1 MWFIYA
7 VVTLMFWA
15 VADLFYKIGA
25 KENDKY
31 SHLKTGI
38 MVGLVMGIHATIYWF
53 TNDISFGLIDML
65 KYLPVSF
72 FYIASMVIGYKGLR
86 YLELSISSP
95 IQNCS
100 GVITSILL
108 FVIFRETLAFLD
120 VIGIIVIGVGVTFLS
135 VLERQSQKKEI
146 ALEKKRLKAERK
158 KDKFSKFKKKET
170 VKKIATFTALVFP
183 LLYCILDGAGTFL
196 DSIYL
201 DKLELV
207 SEDVA
212 LLAYEYTFFIYGF
225 VLFIYLKLFKK
236 EEIGVF
242 KEKSRLL
249 AAIFETLG
257 QFFYVFAIAGNST
270 LACPIIAS
278 YSIMSVLLSRIF
290 LKEKLTVKEYIAIF
304 IVLLGIV
311 VLGISEGLA

>member
-7 VVTLMFWA
+7 IITLLFWA
-15 VADLFYKIGA
+15 IADLFYKLGA

-38 MVGLVMGIHATIYWF
+38 MVGLVMGIHATIYLLF
-53 TNDISFGLIDML
+53 NDLSLELIDL
-65 KYLPVSF
+65 IKYLPVSF
-72 FYIASMVIGYKGLR
+72 LYIASMVIGYKGLR
-86 YLELSISSP
+86 YLELSIASP

-108 FVIFRETLAFLD
+108 FLIFRETLGILD
-120 VIGIIVIGVGVTFLS
+120 IIGIIVIGIGVTLLS
-135 VLERQSQKKEI
+135 ILERKMQKEEI
-146 ALEKKRLKAERK
+146 ALEKKRLKKERA
-158 KDKFSKFKKKET
+158 KDKFSKFKKKT
-170 VKKIATFTALVFP
+170 SIKKIATFTALIFP
-183 LLYCILDGAGTFL
+183 FIYCLLDGAGTFL

-201 DKLELV
+201 DKLELI
-207 SEDVA
+207 SEDAA

-225 VLFIYLKLFKK
+225 ILFVYLKLFKK
-236 EEIGVF
+236 ESIGVF
-242 KEKSRLL
+242 KVKERMF

-257 QFFYVFAIAGNST
+257 QFFYVFAISGNST

-278 YSIMSVLLSRIF
+278 YSIGSVLLSRIF
-290 LKEKLTVKEYIAIF
+290 LKEKLSVKEYISIF

-311 VLGISEGLA
+311 ILGISEGLA